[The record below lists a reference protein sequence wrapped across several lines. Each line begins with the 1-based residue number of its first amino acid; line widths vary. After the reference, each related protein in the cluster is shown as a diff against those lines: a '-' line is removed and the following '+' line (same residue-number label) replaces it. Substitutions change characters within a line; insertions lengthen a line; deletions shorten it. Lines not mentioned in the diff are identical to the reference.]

1 MFTFFRTSLDEPLPG
16 SRAYLGSLQHIFVQD
31 ERSGVIEV
39 QYAAGCDFSV
49 QRGQPDKG
57 LPG

>member
-39 QYAAGCDFSV
+39 QYAAGCQIFFCTAAATC
-49 QRGQPDKG
+49 
-57 LPG
+57 